1 MGMGNVDMLGVS
13 MHSMGMQGLDV
24 RVVGAVPGNKAC
36 AYR

>member
-13 MHSMGMQGLDV
+13 THSMGMQGLDV
-24 RVVGAVPGNKAC
+24 HGLGAVPGNKAC